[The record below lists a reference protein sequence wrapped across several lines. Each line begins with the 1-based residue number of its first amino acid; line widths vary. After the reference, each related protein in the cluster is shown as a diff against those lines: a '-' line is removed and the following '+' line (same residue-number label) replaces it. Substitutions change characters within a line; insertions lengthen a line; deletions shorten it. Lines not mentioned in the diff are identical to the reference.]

1 MTPHDRRDDAL
12 AAEYALGTLRGGAR
26 LRFQRRMQAEPVLVA
41 RVARWQSLLTG
52 LDTTLAP
59 VAPPASVWKK
69 ITLSLPPEQSARAT
83 RGVYPWLAA
92 AAMALMVLTATY
104 LWRAPDFTPL
114 AVLTDAQHRAQWVV
128 SANRDGDRLS
138 LAPLHTISPAADKSL
153 QLWIIPAGKVP
164 VSLGLVEAQ
173 SARAFSLHK
182 PNALAN
188 ATLAISLEPRG
199 GSPTGQPTGPVLYS
213 AAL

>member
-12 AAEYALGTLRGGAR
+12 AAEYALGTLRGSAR
-26 LRFQRRMQAEPVLVA
+26 LRFQRRMQAEPALMA
-41 RVARWQSLLTG
+41 RVTRWQSLLSG

-59 VAPPASVWKK
+59 VPPPASVWKK
-69 ITLSLPPEQSARAT
+69 ITLSLPPVQRARAT

-92 AAMALMVLTATY
+92 AAMALLVLTATY
-104 LWRAPDFTPL
+104 LLRAPDFTPL
-114 AVLTDAQHRAQWVV
+114 AVLTDAQHREQWVV
-128 SANRDGDRLS
+128 SANREGDRLS
-138 LAPLHTISPAADKSL
+138 LAPLHAISPAADKSL
-153 QLWIIPAGKVP
+153 ELWIIPAGKAP
-164 VSLGLVEAQ
+164 VSLGLVDAQ
-173 SARAFSLHK
+173 SARAFALHK